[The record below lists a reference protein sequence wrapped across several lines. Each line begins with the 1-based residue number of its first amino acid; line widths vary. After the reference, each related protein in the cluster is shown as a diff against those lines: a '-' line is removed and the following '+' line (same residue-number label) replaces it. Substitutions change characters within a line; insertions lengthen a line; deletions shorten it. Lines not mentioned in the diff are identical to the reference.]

1 MNTIQWGFIGCGE
14 ATEKKSGPA
23 FSQIEGSSVVAVMSR
38 NAEKA
43 KSYAQRHGISQWYTD
58 AQELVDDPRVNAVY
72 IATPPSSHAT
82 FAIMAMRA
90 GKPVYIE
97 KPMAANYEDCTRIN
111 RISEQTGVPCFVA
124 YYRRYL
130 PYFKKVKELINN
142 GAVGNIIN
150 VQIHFAQPPRNLD
163 YNRQN
168 LPWRVRSDISGGGYF
183 YDLAPHQLDLL
194 QDMFGVIL
202 EAQGYTSNRGG
213 LYEVEDTLSACFKF
227 ENGLPGSGSW
237 CFVAHES
244 AKEDAIEI
252 IGDQGLL
259 RFSVFTFEP
268 IVLHN
273 EKGIQEFN
281 IPNPPIVQLPLIQ
294 SVVEHLQK
302 SGVCTC
308 DNISATPTNWVMDK
322 ILGKI

>member
-302 SGVCTC
+302 RGVCTC